1 MSRCQGARQIV
12 KGNAVPVLDQEDELA
27 GSRQVVL
34 ILRLVLDRQARLH
47 HGELVDIES
56 VSQGRFASLNGLTD
70 VVTRWFERH
79 CPADPTDADPMM

>member
-1 MSRCQGARQIV
+1 M
-12 KGNAVPVLDQEDELA
+12 PVLDQEDELA

-47 HGELVDIES
+47 HGELVDAKA
-56 VSQGRFASLNGLTD
+56 VCQGRFVNLTGLTN

-79 CPADPTDADPMM
+79 CPDDAVDEDSMM